1 MRMVTLSLEVHYIP
15 IKKLTML
22 YAKVLANLF
31 HHSSPPSTRIHP
43 VSLFSEESVAGL
55 PQDNLLRYGEL

>member
-22 YAKVLANLF
+22 YAKVLSNIF
-31 HHSSPPSTRIHP
+31 YHSGNKQKALNIHP
-43 VSLFSEESVAGL
+43 LFLFS
-55 PQDNLLRYGEL
+55 